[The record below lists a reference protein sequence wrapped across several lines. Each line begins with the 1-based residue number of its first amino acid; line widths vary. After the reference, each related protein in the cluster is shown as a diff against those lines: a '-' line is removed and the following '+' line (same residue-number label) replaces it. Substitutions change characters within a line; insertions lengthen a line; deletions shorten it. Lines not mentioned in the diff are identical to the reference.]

1 MGMLGYLM
9 VGALGA
15 LVGVSELVSRYKDA
29 PERALLFSPSAWFY
43 CLINAAASVTA
54 FRLLVVFGIDFGKSG
69 AALEW
74 TRIMTAGFGAMA
86 FFRTS
91 ILTVRVGTQDIGVG
105 PVGFLQVI
113 LGAID
118 RAVDRR
124 RASGRATE
132 VNSLM
137 QGLSF
142 DKSLIALPTYC
153 LALMQNLSDDDQKR
167 LGQSLLTLKQAEA
180 SDGVKLRILGVYLLN
195 AVGPVAL
202 ASAITSLGDEI
213 KEPSASARKP

>member
-1 MGMLGYLM
+1 
-9 VGALGA
+9 
-15 LVGVSELVSRYKDA
+15 
-29 PERALLFSPSAWFY
+29 
-43 CLINAAASVTA
+43 
-54 FRLLVVFGIDFGKSG
+54 
-69 AALEW
+69 
-74 TRIMTAGFGAMA
+74 MT
-86 FFRTS
+86 
-91 ILTVRVGTQDIGVG
+91 
-105 PVGFLQVI
+105 

-132 VNSLM
+132 ISSLM

-167 LGQSLLTLKQAEA
+167 LGQSLLVLKQAEA
-180 SDGVKLRILGVYLLN
+180 SDGVKLRILGVHLLN

-213 KEPSASARKP
+213 SVARMATLSV